1 MKFKVNRPQR
11 LRSVILMNIHDRIG
25 KFSEF
30 EREVD
35 LNADKKRFWLGIIE
49 NMDDGIMNESM
60 P

>member
-1 MKFKVNRPQR
+1 M
-11 LRSVILMNIHDRIG
+11 LMNIHDRID